1 MSLPDIRIHPL
12 RIPLRA
18 AFEHAGASRDIG
30 ESVLVHLYDAEGFQ
44 GAGEGCPRSYVS
56 GETVDSCIAFFNQY
70 RESIRCLADV
80 KSLRLWISGHR
91 QEIDAN
97 PAAFCAMETAW
108 LDYHARRR
116 GVSLEELLELPSL
129 AGCYRYSAVLGSSR
143 AETFSA
149 MLEAYQ
155 QRGFVDYKVK
165 LFGDPAIDGFN
176 TGRIR
181 DVLDG
186 SNSLRFDANNNW
198 DCAEEAAEYMT
209 HLNIG
214 QHPLE
219 EPLKPGSFDAMRK
232 LQGRLATRIILDE
245 SCRSRDDLENIACD
259 PHRWIVNI
267 RVSRMGGI
275 LRSLEI
281 ARTVADCGIPLIVGA
296 QVGETSL
303 LTRAALTVANAFR
316 PHILFQEGGFGT
328 QLLAYD
334 IVTPS
339 LMFDD
344 SGLLCASH
352 TLRVTRLNLPDA
364 FSDQTTAR

>member
-1 MSLPDIRIHPL
+1 MSLPDIRILPL

-18 AFEHAGASRDIG
+18 AFEHAGASRDVG
-30 ESVLVHLYDAEGFQ
+30 ESVLVYLYDAQGVQ

-56 GETVDSCIAFFNQY
+56 GETVDSCIAFFNQNQ
-70 RESIRCLADV
+70 ESIRRLPDMD
-80 KSLRLWISGHR
+80 SLRLWVSEHC

-143 AETFSA
+143 AETFYA
-149 MLEAYQ
+149 MLEVYQ

-165 LFGDPAIDGFN
+165 LFGDSAIDGFN
-176 TGRIR
+176 IGRIR

-198 DCAEEAAEYMT
+198 DCAEEAAEYLT
-209 HLNIG
+209 RLNIA
-214 QHPLE
+214 QYPLE
-219 EPLKPGSFDAMRK
+219 EPLKPGSYDAMRK
-232 LQGRLATRIILDE
+232 LQGRLGHRIILDE
-245 SCRSRDDLENIACD
+245 SCRSRDDLENILRD

-275 LRSLEI
+275 LRSLET
-281 ARTVADCGIPLIVGA
+281 ARTVTDCGIPLIVGA

-316 PHILFQEGGFGT
+316 PHILFQEGAFGT

-334 IVTPS
+334 VVTPS
-339 LMFDD
+339 LTFDD
-344 SGLLCASH
+344 GGLLCASQ
-352 TLRVTRLNLPDA
+352 TLDTTRLNLSGG
-364 FSDQTTAR
+364 FSDQTTAG